1 MKNKLLT
8 MAALATGGVMAARRI
23 AAKNRAFAPGGKV
36 VFITGGSR
44 GLGLELARQLSDE
57 GARLAICARD
67 EDELEAAREELETQ
81 GAEVFAAT
89 CDITNQNQL
98 DDWIQNALNHYATV
112 DVLINNAGVIQVAPV
127 EVMTSE
133 YEEAMNTHFWASLHA
148 IEAVL
153 PEMKRNNA
161 GRIVNIASIG
171 GKVAAPHMTPYCA
184 SKFAL
189 VGLSH
194 GLRAELAQSGIVVTT
209 VCPPLVRTGG
219 FYHAVFKGQHKKE
232 FAIGNIA
239 DSNPVLSIST
249 EQAARRIIISLKRG
263 DAETMLSKRAQA
275 TVLLTSLFPGVTADV
290 LALSSKMLPKADG
303 ESSIGTSRASGFEST
318 SVVSESPLTI
328 LNQQAARDNN
338 ERSGTH
344 ETPATA

>member
-8 MAALATGGVMAARRI
+8 LTALATGGVMAARHI
-23 AAKNRAFAPGGKV
+23 AAKNRAFELSGKV
-36 VFITGGSR
+36 ILITGGSR

-67 EDELEAAREELETQ
+67 EDELEQAREELETQ
-81 GAEVFAAT
+81 GAEVFAMT
-89 CDITNQNQL
+89 CDVTDKKQI
-98 DDWIQNALNHYATV
+98 DEWVKSALNHYGTI
-112 DVLINNAGVIQVAPV
+112 DVLINNAGIIQVAPG
-127 EVMTSE
+127 EVMTDE
-133 YEEAMNTHFWASLHA
+133 YEEAMNTHFWGSLHA
-148 IEAVL
+148 VEAVL
-153 PEMKRNNA
+153 PEMKRKNW

-189 VGLSH
+189 VGLSY
-194 GLRAELAQSGIVVTT
+194 GLRAELAKDGIVVTT

-219 FYHAVFKGQHKKE
+219 FYHAVFKGQNEKE
-232 FAIGNIA
+232 FAVGNIA
-239 DSNPVLSIST
+239 NSNPLLSVST

-263 DAETMLSKRAQA
+263 DAETMLSKRAQG

-290 LALSSKMLPKADG
+290 LALSNKMLPKAQG
-303 ESSIGTSRASGFEST
+303 KNSIGTSRASGFESA

-328 LNQQAARDNN
+328 LNQKAARDNN
-338 ERSGTH
+338 ETSGTR
-344 ETPATA
+344 EAPALS